1 MDFHSQLPDRGPRP
15 TLQVI
20 TAYPPQSQ
28 TSNYSY
34 PLSGTSPGRE
44 SVGSDISSVPSMI
57 EDHGSD
63 ISTEDEYQYH
73 HTSRSGGLWNCFWNN
88 TQAEE
93 KDLQTANTPARPISH
108 HAGIISTADSTPE
121 RKKSSSR
128 PTLASSRPDSGFAQG
143 DNNQWP
149 LTPPYTSHSH
159 PVPRTFSKPLP
170 TSTYSLFPPT
180 PPSDIQHS
188 SSVPLPPRRSS
199 LARPW
204 TSDTLRLEQTP
215 QQQRAPVGVMCRR
228 TSLGRKRKLGGE
240 QLPVTTVCS
249 PSPRSPTTS
258 TTTASLVFRA
268 RPSIIPV
275 PSSTCNLSQQMASAA
290 YNTEPPCLQAP
301 YLTPTDLRR
310 PSLTNLRRNSRGPV
324 FPRPPSSRDHNHQQQ
339 TRASQ
344 QQQRQQQ
351 RRLEERPLPPL
362 PLHQRPQR
370 PPRSSPPSPAVFP
383 APPTSPLPPLQPSPP
398 PPPPSTLAPAPAPP
412 VVSVFETDSDDE
424 DTDSDSSS
432 DEHNHFGAGGVVESF
447 ARRLMRSLLGGHGN
461 HYSHESRN
469 HHQRCASDYT
479 STCTSTATATAT
491 ATNPTSRF
499 TKAIHLKRS
508 RSDAGG
514 AAAAAAAAQQ
524 LDVIEESGFRYRKS
538 CSNAREDGSSAKQN
552 VLGRRGRLWGRSR

>member
-1 MDFHSQLPDRGPRP
+1 MDFHSQLPYRDPRP

-88 TQAEE
+88 TQAHE
-93 KDLQTANTPARPISH
+93 KDFQTASTPARPISH
-108 HAGIISTADSTPE
+108 HAGSTADSTPE

-128 PTLASSRPDSGFAQG
+128 PTLASSRPDNGFAQ

-159 PVPRTFSKPLP
+159 QVPRTFNKPLP

-180 PPSDIQHS
+180 PPTADSEHS
-188 SSVPLPPRRSS
+188 SSVPPPPRRSS

-204 TSDTLRLEQTP
+204 TSDTLRLSEQTP
-215 QQQRAPVGVMCRR
+215 PPPTRTPVVQMCRKS
-228 TSLGRKRKLGGE
+228 SLGRKRKLGGE
-240 QLPVTTVCS
+240 PLAVTVCS
-249 PSPRSPTTS
+249 PSPRSTTTTT

-275 PSSTCNLSQQMASAA
+275 PSSTSNLSQQMASAA
-290 YNTEPPCLQAP
+290 YHPTESSSLYPHAP
-301 YLTPTDLRR
+301 HLTPTDFRR
-310 PSLTNLRRNSRGPV
+310 PSLTNLRRNSRGAS
-324 FPRPPSSRDHNHQQQ
+324 FPRPPGSRDHHQQQ
-339 TRASQ
+339 PTRAHQPHHHQQKQ
-344 QQQRQQQ
+344 QQQG
-351 RRLEERPLPPL
+351 LEERPLPPL
-362 PLHQRPQR
+362 PLSVQPQQRPQR
-370 PPRSSPPSPAVFP
+370 PSRSSPPSPVVFP
-383 APPTSPLPPLQPSPP
+383 VPPTSPLPPLQPP
-398 PPPPSTLAPAPAPP
+398 PPPPSTLAPAPPPP

-424 DTDSDSSS
+424 DSDSDSSS
-432 DEHNHFGAGGVVESF
+432 DDHNHFGAGGVVESF
-447 ARRLMRSLLGGHGN
+447 ARRLMRSLLGGHG
-461 HYSHESRN
+461 HGHGN
-469 HHQRCASDYT
+469 HHYRHDGQSQGQNHQRSASDYT
-479 STCTSTATATAT
+479 PSATTT
-491 ATNPTSRF
+491 TTPF
-499 TKAIHLKRS
+499 YKAIQMRRPRS
-508 RSDAGG
+508 A
-514 AAAAAAAAQQ
+514 Q
-524 LDVIEESGFRYRKS
+524 LDVIEESGFRYRRS
-538 CSNAREDGSSAKQN
+538 CSNARESGSESSGKQS